1 MAIPSPI
8 DLLFPPKCVICQGLL
23 PLSRQVEICPE
34 CARALSTTGSC
45 AEQHGD
51 FFEACY
57 SPFFYEEPLRKAFLR
72 YKFNGKRHYAPVF
85 AGWMA
90 ECLKGQELPV
100 AFDYVTWAPL
110 SRLRRW
116 RRGYDQAQLLA
127 TSVAE
132 RLSLPMYPTLQ
143 KAYRRPLSQLSGDRS
158 VRMARILDA
167 YSIRKNADVRNRS
180 ILLIDDIVTSG
191 ATLSECARVL
201 KTAGAKQVYCLT
213 LARKRP

>member
-1 MAIPSPI
+1 MSIPTPI
-8 DLLFPPKCVICQGLL
+8 DLLFPPKCVICQKLL

-34 CARALSTTGSC
+34 CARALSVTGSH

-57 SPFFYEEPLRKAFLR
+57 SPLFYEEPLRKAFLR
-72 YKFNGKRHYAPVF
+72 YKFSGKRQYAPVF
-85 AGWMA
+85 ARWMA
-90 ECLKGQELPV
+90 DCLNSQELSTS
-100 AFDYVTWAPL
+100 FDYVTWAPL
-110 SRLRRW
+110 SHLRRW

-127 TSVAE
+127 ESAAKQ
-132 RLSLPMYPTLQ
+132 LSLPIYPTLQ
-143 KAYRRPLSQLSGDRS
+143 KAYRRPLSRLSGDRS
-158 VRMARILDA
+158 ARMARILDA

-180 ILLIDDIVTSG
+180 ILLIDDIITSG
-191 ATLSECARVL
+191 ATLSECARIL

>member
-1 MAIPSPI
+1 MPIPTPI
-8 DLLFPPKCVICQGLL
+8 DLLFPPKCVVCQKLL
-23 PLSRQVEICPE
+23 PLSQQIEICPE
-34 CARALSTTGSC
+34 CARAISTAGSH
-45 AEQHGD
+45 AEQHGE

-72 YKFNGKRHYAPVF
+72 YKFNGKRQYASVF

-90 ECLKGQELPV
+90 DCLSSQELPV

-110 SRLRRW
+110 TPLRRW

-127 TSVAE
+127 ENVAK
-132 RLSLPMYPTLQ
+132 RFSLPFYPTLK

-158 VRMARILDA
+158 ARMARILGA
-167 YSIRKNADVRNRS
+167 YSIRKDADVRNCS
-180 ILLIDDIVTSG
+180 ILLIDDVVTSG
-191 ATLSECARVL
+191 ATLSECARIL